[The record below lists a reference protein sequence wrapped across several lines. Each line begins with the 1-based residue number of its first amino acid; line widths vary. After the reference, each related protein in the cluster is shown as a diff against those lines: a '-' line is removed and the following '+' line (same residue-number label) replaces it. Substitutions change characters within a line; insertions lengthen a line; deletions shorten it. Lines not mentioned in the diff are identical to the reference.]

1 MAGTW
6 TVTSSCLSVAGQM
19 DISVLG
25 IGCTL
30 ATVTGSLKVTGTWI
44 GNADGTYLDNT
55 TTSGNEQLT
64 LPAPCLQISGTTTTC
79 ERVAPV
85 VQSLGYAV
93 TMCVSDASGGCT
105 CSATVN
111 QTGSMGV
118 VNPDASRSG
127 EYTTSGTAVAL
138 NSEVKYS
145 FCVSGN
151 QLKMTPQG
159 TSPTTTGTV
168 VLEKSGSPG
177 SGGATATGGSGGT
190 SASGGVL
197 GNGGAGGTGGTAGSG
212 SSYGLPCTTNQ
223 DCPSDATCCDG
234 SEESCDGTRMPSGNS
249 TNAGE
254 FVVSADG
261 LTVTDTITGL
271 LWQRDDSGARSS
283 CASGT
288 ACTWAESQAYC
299 ASLSLGG
306 VSGWRLPARNE
317 LSTIVDFT
325 KTNPCIDETAF
336 PNAPSDWFQTSS
348 SNAYSPGWSW
358 NVSFYIGFSDAN
370 EVGRVRCV
378 RGSRCYP
385 INRFAVL
392 DGGLVRDTLTS
403 LVWQQQAS
411 TTMTWEAAQSY
422 CSSAGSGFR
431 LPAAK
436 ELISLVDLTVT
447 SGATI
452 NQAAFPNAPAETF
465 WTSSPNVGSSGY
477 PWHVQFGYGGYSD
490 GYDIGDASRVR
501 CVR

>member
-1 MAGTW
+1 MNRLGLLITLLLACSSSPLGLHAPGGGSPGAGG
-6 TVTSSCLSVAGQM
+6 AG
-19 DISVLG
+19 S
-25 IGCTL
+25 
-30 ATVTGSLKVTGTWI
+30 
-44 GNADGTYLDNT
+44 
-55 TTSGNEQLT
+55 
-64 LPAPCLQISGTTTTC
+64 
-79 ERVAPV
+79 
-85 VQSLGYAV
+85 
-93 TMCVSDASGGCT
+93 SGGT
-105 CSATVN
+105 
-111 QTGSMGV
+111 
-118 VNPDASRSG
+118 
-127 EYTTSGTAVAL
+127 
-138 NSEVKYS
+138 
-145 FCVSGN
+145 
-151 QLKMTPQG
+151 
-159 TSPTTTGTV
+159 
-168 VLEKSGSPG
+168 PG
-177 SGGATATGGSGGT
+177 SGGI
-190 SASGGVL
+190 
-197 GNGGAGGTGGTAGSG
+197 GGTGGTAGSSG
-212 SSYGLPCTTNQ
+212 VYGMPCTTNQ
-223 DCPSDATCCDG
+223 DCRSDATCCDG
-234 SEESCDGTRMPSGNS
+234 SSESCDGTRLPSGDG
-249 TNAGE
+249 TNASE
-254 FVVSADG
+254 LVVSADG

-271 LWQRDDSGARSS
+271 VWQRDGSSARLG

-288 ACTWAESQAYC
+288 TCTWAESQAYC
-299 ASLSLGG
+299 ASLTLGG

-348 SNAYSPGWSW
+348 SNADSPGWSW

-411 TTMTWEAAQSY
+411 TTMTWEAAQTY
-422 CSSAGSGFR
+422 CPSAGSGFR

-490 GYDIGDASRVR
+490 GYDVGDASRVR